1 MVRIHHRPQ
10 RFRRCPLGRPDE
22 YFPHSDRVLEYAESM
37 HAEHEPL
44 LPIFLTYPETAWLRS
59 EPGFAALRQRIGL
72 PK

>member
-1 MVRIHHRPQ
+1 MLVW
-10 RFRRCPLGRPDE
+10 GD
-22 YFPHSDRVLEYAESM
+22 SDRALEYAESM
-37 HAEHEPL
+37 YAEHEPL